1 MAKKISGD
9 KKELFESMP
18 IPRALAT
25 LAIPTVISQLINV
38 IYNMVDAFFIGRT
51 GNSYM
56 MAATSLSLPVMLIT
70 ATFAHL
76 FGVGGGSLV
85 SRLMGEK
92 RGEDARSVSAFSFY
106 GAGVIAILYS
116 LIIWLFM
123 DPIFA
128 FLGASDAT
136 MPFVRQYV
144 TYVVVIGCIFSTMSH
159 TLAFLLRNTGF
170 SGKASFGLSGGG
182 VLNMALDPLF
192 MFVILPPGMEV
203 VGAAV
208 ATMLSNACAT
218 VYLFIQVRKAA
229 GSAPLSLSLREAKTI
244 GKDNT
249 KKLFAVGI
257 PASVLLLLYDV
268 SNACVNRLAS
278 AHSDQVLAAFGI
290 VMKIERIP
298 NAICIGIALGMLP
311 ILAYNFASGNHER
324 MKKTMRFARIV
335 GFAITG
341 CFIILLE
348 IFAKPVTNFFLSTA
362 KGDTAASVLT
372 VTLAAGFLRIRCLAS
387 PMQFINYSSSYSM
400 QAMGNGRGTMIH
412 SVVRQLVFY
421 VPFMFIL
428 DRLFG
433 ESGLAAAL
441 PVAETCGAA
450 VALILVARTIKK
462 AQL

>member
-1 MAKKISGD
+1 MAKEISEE
-9 KKELFESMP
+9 KKALFESMP
-18 IPRALAT
+18 IPKALAI
-25 LAIPTVISQLINV
+25 LAVPTVISQLINV

-51 GNSYM
+51 GNHYM

-85 SRLMGEK
+85 ARLIGEK
-92 RGEDARSVSAFSFY
+92 KGEEARSVSAFSFY
-106 GAGVIAILYS
+106 GAALIAIIYS

-123 DPIFA
+123 EPIFS
-128 FLGASDAT
+128 FLGASEYT
-136 MPFVRQYV
+136 YPFVRQYV

-170 SGKASFGLSGGG
+170 SAKASIGLSGGG
-182 VLNMALDPLF
+182 ILNMALDPLF
-192 MFVILPPGMEV
+192 MFVILPPGQEV

-218 VYLFIQVRKAA
+218 VYLFIALRKASK
-229 GSAPLSLSLREAKTI
+229 SAPLSFSPKEAASL
-244 GKDNT
+244 GKENT

-257 PASVLLLLYDV
+257 PSSLLLLLYDV
-268 SNACVNRLAS
+268 SNACINKFAAS
-278 AHSDQVLAAFGI
+278 HSDQVLAAFGI

-311 ILAYNFASGNHER
+311 ILAYNFASGNHDR

-335 GFAITG
+335 GFTITG
-341 CFIILLE
+341 VFIILLE
-348 IFAKPVTNFFLSTA
+348 VFAQPVTRFFLSTA
-362 KGDTAASVLT
+362 KGDTAASVMT
-372 VTLAAGFLRIRCLAS
+372 VALAAGYLRIRCLAS

-412 SVVRQLVFY
+412 TIVRQIVFY
-421 VPFMFIL
+421 IPFMFVL
-428 DRLFG
+428 DKAFG
-433 ESGLAAAL
+433 DKGLAAAL
-441 PVAETCGAA
+441 PVAETCSAI
-450 VALILVARTIKK
+450 VALVLVARTIKK
-462 AQL
+462 AKL